1 MSGDQWTLTDGER
14 EFLRELAGKAVDA
27 AARSAPAPNPHEMA
41 RRAHIDLEPR
51 LRVPR
56 GAFVT
61 LTSGGRLRGCIGY
74 IEGIKPL
81 VDAVIENGRS
91 AAVADPRFPPVEAKD
106 LPDLDL
112 EISVLT
118 PLTEVSGPEDIVIG
132 RHGILLAKDGHRAVF
147 LPQVAVEQGWD
158 RETTLTQL
166 AQKAGLGPDDWR
178 QGMVFFVFE
187 ADVF

>member
-1 MSGDQWTLTDGER
+1 MSGDQWTLTDRER

-51 LRVPR
+51 LSVPR

-81 VDAVIENGRS
+81 VDAVIENRRS
-91 AAVADPRFPPVEAKD
+91 AAVAAIPVVVGLGLRLGLRVVVGRWLSPRMRIPYWLVPLRDFLNLAIWALGLLGRSVQWRGSD
-106 LPDLDL
+106 FVLLPD
-112 EISVLT
+112 
-118 PLTEVSGPEDIVIG
+118 GN
-132 RHGILLAKDGHRAVF
+132 LA
-147 LPQVAVEQGWD
+147 LVEN
-158 RETTLTQL
+158 
-166 AQKAGLGPDDWR
+166 A
-178 QGMVFFVFE
+178 
-187 ADVF
+187 